1 MVLPLKSNLFN
12 SNFTCTICS
21 VRRSKFWVCGRNPSV
36 LPYMALLFLRSF
48 KKRKLECF
56 WIFLPCLLLKV
67 KGLKKKAIIL
77 IYKSLKETFFQ
88 KNASTYI
95 CFVPDHLEI
104 EFIWISV
111 QGLRRFKKQTEVII
125 SCKLISIF

>member
-1 MVLPLKSNLFN
+1 MLQNFFTVPTIKSER
-12 SNFTCTICS
+12 
-21 VRRSKFWVCGRNPSV
+21 V
-36 LPYMALLFLRSF
+36 
-48 KKRKLECF
+48 E
-56 WIFLPCLLLKV
+56 
-67 KGLKKKAIIL
+67 KKKAIIL

-88 KNASTYI
+88 KNASSYI